1 MKKNVKGIIGETHT
15 VLLIADQH
23 RVELGNYNHPH
34 YWSLPGDCMLRIN
47 PWNTLPTSEFIKSFG
62 VEELL
67 RTLNSV
73 VNKRKRLDG

>member
-1 MKKNVKGIIGETHT
+1 
-15 VLLIADQH
+15 
-23 RVELGNYNHPH
+23 
-34 YWSLPGDCMLRIN
+34 MLRIN